1 MTAVTGKLVPEETNN
16 VSSPEKAI
24 SIRIVR
30 GFDDLHKALA
40 VRAAVFLGKPGWTY
54 EHTFDPNDHAAT
66 QILAEV
72 DGEPVGTIRVRWF
85 NGFAR
90 IERVAILPEHRSLRV
105 LRGLAQKALKLAQS
119 KGYELVCGLAYPE
132 IVAFWRRQGGE
143 PCGEAIESEYGSVI
157 PMLMRLKGN
166 PEIVGPDLANIGKAA
181 FEWNTYAPEGQGL

>member
-1 MTAVTGKLVPEETNN
+1 MTALTAKPIPEETRNI
-16 VSSPEKAI
+16 SSREKVI

-40 VRAAVFLGKPGWTY
+40 IRAAVFLGKPGWTY

-90 IERVAILPEHRSLRV
+90 IERVAILPGHRSLKV
-105 LRGLAQKALKLAQS
+105 LRGLAQKALRLAQS
-119 KGYELVCGLAYPE
+119 KGYEMVCGLAYPE

-143 PCGEAIESEYGSVI
+143 PCGEALESEYGSVI
-157 PMLMRLKGN
+157 PMVMRLKG
-166 PEIVGPDLANIGKAA
+166 GPDIARPDLGNIGQAA
-181 FEWNTYAPEGQGL
+181 FEWATYAPEGQGL